1 MKLYKILGLM
11 PVLGFCA
18 CSEVDQ
24 PEHSSEYISFSPAV
38 TGSRATDTTFDRND
52 KISVFAEIDNGYNT
66 SGSIG
71 SNPYAHNVPYSYNG
85 SKFTAMSEGIEL
97 KDKNNKLFYYA
108 VYPYSSDMQREF
120 TFWCKQD
127 QSDYTDYTLSDL
139 MVAYNDEST
148 SSQSVSLK
156 FIHIL
161 SKAVVNLEYSGI
173 EVYRVTLTDVNYAA
187 NLNIEENTISTLT
200 TKGDVVMCSN
210 GNKSFKA
217 VIPHQ
222 TIKKGT
228 AFAIIETNV
237 GNYRVTAS
245 NDIELGLAKLKNI
258 YVSLNDTRS
267 GNSGTCI
274 AYTK

>member
-1 MKLYKILGLM
+1 MKLFKIMGLM
-11 PVLGFCA
+11 PVLCFCA
-18 CSEVDQ
+18 CSEVEQ
-24 PEHSSEYISFSPAV
+24 PEHSPEYITFSPAV
-38 TGSRATDTTFDRND
+38 TVSRATDTAFDRND

-85 SKFTAMSEGIEL
+85 SKFIAMSEGIEL
-97 KDKNNKLFYYA
+97 EHADDKLFYYA
-108 VYPYSSDMQREF
+108 VYPYSADMQREF
-120 TFWCKQD
+120 TFLCKHD

-187 NLNIEENTISTLT
+187 NLNMEKNTIATLSA
-200 TKGDVVMCSN
+200 KGDVVMCPN

-217 VIPHQ
+217 IIPYQ
-222 TIKKGT
+222 TIKEGT
-228 AFAIIETNV
+228 AFAMIETNI

-245 NDIELGLAKLKNI
+245 NDIELDLAELKNI
-258 YVSLNDTRS
+258 YVRIDNTKR
-267 GNSGTCI
+267 GNSKSCN

>member
-11 PVLGFCA
+11 SVLGFCA

-24 PEHSSEYISFSPAV
+24 PEHSPEYISFSPAV

-71 SNPYAHNVPYSYNG
+71 SNPYAYNVPYSYNG
-85 SKFTAMSEGIEL
+85 SKFTAMSEGIGL
-97 KDKNNKLFYYA
+97 KDKDDKLFYYA
-108 VYPYSSDMQREF
+108 VYPYSSDMQRDF
-120 TFWCKQD
+120 TFWCNQD
-127 QSDYTDYTLSDL
+127 QSDYTNYTLSDL
-139 MVAYNDEST
+139 MVAYNDEAT
-148 SSQSVSLK
+148 SSQSVNLT

-161 SKAVVNLEYSGI
+161 SKAVINLEYSGI
-173 EVYRVTLTDVNYAA
+173 EVYKVTLTDVNYGAR
-187 NLNIEENTISTLT
+187 LNIEENSIATLSAT
-200 TKGDVVMCSN
+200 GDVVMCSN

-217 VIPHQ
+217 VIPFQ

-228 AFAIIETNV
+228 AFAMIETNI

-245 NDIELGLAKLKNI
+245 NDIELDLAKLKNI
-258 YVSLNDTRS
+258 YVSIDDTRS
-267 GNSGTCI
+267 NNSRTCS